1 MNRYLLKNG
10 RLLDPSQSLDVRGDL
25 RLREG
30 RIAEWGDA
38 LAPDAGETVIDCT
51 GCWVAPGLVD
61 IHVHLRDLGQSHK
74 ETLQTGGA
82 AAVAGG
88 FTSVCCMPNTEPPL
102 DSPTLVRETLRPRRT
117 RVALQGL
124 CGRCAHAGH
133 ARRDAVR
140 LSRAASRRARSPAPT
155 TPSPCSRRR

>member
-1 MNRYLLKNG
+1 MNRYLLRNG
-10 RLLDPSQSLDVRGDL
+10 RLLDPSQALDRRGDL

-30 RIAEWGDA
+30 RIAELGDA
-38 LAPDAGETVIDCT
+38 LAPDAGETVMDCT

-102 DSPTLVRETLRPRRT
+102 DSPTLVREIY
-117 RVALQGL
+117 
-124 CGRCAHAGH
+124 
-133 ARRDAVR
+133 ARAERE
-140 LSRAASRRARSPAPT
+140 
-155 TPSPCSRRR
+155 SPCKIGRASCRERVSDYV